1 LLQILESRA
10 YRVATLNIGEL
21 LNLSLIVEDTGA
33 GTTDEALQRGRS
45 TGVGLRNVER
55 RLECQYGHAASL
67 SIRTVPGEGTH
78 VEIRMP
84 VDLKVSAD
92 RDAHRVAR

>member
-1 LLQILESRA
+1 MST
-10 YRVATLNIGEL
+10 TLNIGKL
-21 LNLSLIVEDTGA
+21 LNLALIVEDTGA

-45 TGVGLRNVER
+45 TGIGVRNVER

-67 SIRTVPGEGTH
+67 SIRTVPGEGPH

-84 VDLKVSAD
+84 VDLKVSEE
-92 RDAHRVAR
+92 REMHRVAM